1 MKFAIEVTKS
11 VSDMNGLF
19 TSERKRNVAWSLRV
33 VCVGCSESS
42 SSENPSLTSPVN
54 V

>member
-11 VSDMNGLF
+11 VSNMNGLF

-33 VCVGCSESS
+33 VCVSCGGSILST
-42 SSENPSLTSPVN
+42 LMFGQKILR
-54 V
+54 